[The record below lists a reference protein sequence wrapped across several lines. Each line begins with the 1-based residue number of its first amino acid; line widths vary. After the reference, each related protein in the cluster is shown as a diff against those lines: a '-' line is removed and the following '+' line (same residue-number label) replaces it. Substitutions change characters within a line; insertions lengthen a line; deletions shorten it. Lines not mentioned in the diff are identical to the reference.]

1 MSVRGT
7 SLVRRFGE
15 VAVRGVH
22 FAGLARR
29 TGVESITR
37 PEEVSMHPMM
47 IMAVA
52 REVERERQ
60 RDRHKVQLRSPALAT
75 RAQSFDV
82 SHAASGFARRLLAGI
97 ACGPDFPSRWP
108 ATRYRGSEDSR

>member
-1 MSVRGT
+1 
-7 SLVRRFGE
+7 
-15 VAVRGVH
+15 VRGVH
-22 FAGLARR
+22 FAELARR

-60 RDRHKVQLRSPALAT
+60 HDRHQVQLRSLALAN
-75 RAQSFDV
+75 RARGFDG
-82 SHAASGFARRLLAGI
+82 SPAAGGFARRLLAGI
-97 ACGPDFPSRWP
+97 SLRPRLS
-108 ATRYRGSEDSR
+108 